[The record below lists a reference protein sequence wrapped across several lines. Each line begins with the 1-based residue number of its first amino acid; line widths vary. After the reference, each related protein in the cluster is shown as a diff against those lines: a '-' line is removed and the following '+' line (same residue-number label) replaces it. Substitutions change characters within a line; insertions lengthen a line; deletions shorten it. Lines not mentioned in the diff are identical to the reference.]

1 MNKRMNRERLNIGV
15 YHLRP
20 YARSEQHVKDLRE
33 CGVDFV
39 ICMDYDKPTLDLF
52 EQYNVGAI
60 VSGIVP
66 GWWGGDGNNAG
77 QMAANNPIEKYEA
90 AAAKFADHPAI

>member
-15 YHLRP
+15 YHLKP
-20 YARSEQHVKDLRE
+20 YARTEKHIRELKE

-39 ICMDYDKPTLDLF
+39 ICMDYDKPALDLF
-52 EQYNVGAI
+52 EKYGVGAI

-66 GWWGGDGNNAG
+66 GWWGGDGDNAG
-77 QMAANNPIEKYEA
+77 KMAETN
-90 AAAKFADHPAI
+90 